1 MTMSRVLISAVNQ
14 KNKLTSVNVESIDKI
29 LIHNLNITRLSI

>member
-14 KNKLTSVNVESIDKI
+14 KNKLMSVNVESIDKI

>member
-1 MTMSRVLISAVNQ
+1 MSRVLISAVNQ
-14 KNKLTSVNVESIDKI
+14 KNKLMSVNVESIDKI